1 MPGPNDDLRIG
12 AMSPLSPPT
21 VIMDEFPATL
31 GVETVVAAARADVRR
46 ILQAEDDRLVVVI
59 GPCSIHDPRAAI
71 DYAHARYLCLFLQQQ
86 RLLEPFYRKC
96 RSRTETDPTGVVSL
110 CELFATRRPGEID
123 GQFQAWLNK
132 PAGRTP

>member
-1 MPGPNDDLRIG
+1 MLQEASQLEQLRPLIDL
-12 AMSPLSPPT
+12 
-21 VIMDEFPATL
+21 AT
-31 GVETVVAAARADVRR
+31 ERFATSD
-46 ILQAEDDRLVVVI
+46 
-59 GPCSIHDPRAAI
+59 RAAV

-123 GQFQAWLNK
+123 EQFQAWLNK
-132 PAGRTP
+132 SAVGTP